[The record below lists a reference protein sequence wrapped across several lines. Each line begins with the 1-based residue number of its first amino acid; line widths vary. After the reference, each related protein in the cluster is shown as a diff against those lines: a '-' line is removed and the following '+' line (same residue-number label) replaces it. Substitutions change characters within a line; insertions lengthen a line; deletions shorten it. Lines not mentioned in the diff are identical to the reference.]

1 MNDLLK
7 KISGLKPNLSLKF
20 IIGCSI
26 TLIIALG
33 ISFYAVAQRQE
44 RLIMGQVENEAR
56 AIFKQIVITRKWIA
70 DHGGIFVEKLP
81 WVKSNPYLT
90 RIGKETEITDIKG
103 RKFVAKNPAM
113 VTKELSKYAKDRE
126 LYWFHITSLKLTN
139 PENAP
144 DEFEKNALLKFEKNN
159 SRELKELITV
169 ETVDKSK
176 YLRYISPLYVEEACL
191 RCHAYQGYQIGDIRG
206 AISVT
211 IPLDKTFAEIS
222 ANRRH
227 MLIAAGFTVFALVIA
242 MFFMM
247 KKIVLTPMKKLKS
260 AINEFSEGMYSPEK
274 RLKTGD
280 EFEDLCRAFS
290 QMAGR
295 LTGYHN
301 CLHDKVQAATKDLE
315 ETNKKLI
322 ETNRLLNEANIRK
335 SDFIARAS
343 HELRTPLTSI
353 KGAMDYISAK
363 LSSHLQYHHKETSL
377 DDLHIFFEVIKK
389 NSERLIRM
397 VNTML
402 DIERIEMGTSE
413 LRFCDVNLSY
423 LIAETLT
430 YFQINADEKGIYF
443 NANIPNNITVRVDED
458 RIKQV
463 LINLLSNAIKFAPEE
478 SEILI
483 FAYPEKNYAVVEIWD
498 EGPGIPP
505 SEHERVFE
513 KFYKNGNKEGTG
525 LGLAICKSIIEAH
538 NGIIGVN
545 SDGKNGSCFYFKL
558 PHSFKADISN
568 DAYTEYAMQKKLL
581 DIVKNNNKIMFIAG
595 TKT

>member
-1 MNDLLK
+1 MSDLFK
-7 KISGLKPNLSLKF
+7 KIRNPRLNLSTKL

-26 TLIIALG
+26 TLIAALS
-33 ISFYAVAQRQE
+33 ISFYFIAQRQE

-70 DHGGIFVEKLP
+70 DHGGIFVERLP
-81 WVKSNPYLT
+81 WIKPSPYIKNSEVIDIQGK
-90 RIGKETEITDIKG
+90 RYIKET
-103 RKFVAKNPAM
+103 PAM
-113 VTKELSKYAKDRE
+113 VTKELSRYAKDKE

-144 DEFEKNALLKFEKNN
+144 DKFERNALQQFEKTT
-159 SRELKELITV
+159 LKELISI
-169 ETVDKSK
+169 EQMNNSK
-176 YLRYISPLYVEEACL
+176 YLRYISPLYVEEVCL
-191 RCHAYQGYQIGDIRG
+191 NCHAKQGYKVGDVRG
-206 AISVT
+206 AISVV
-211 IPLDKTFAEIS
+211 IPLDKTFAEIVS
-222 ANRRH
+222 NRRN
-227 MLIAAGFTVFALVIA
+227 MLIAAVLTVLTLIAA
-242 MFFMM
+242 MFLMI
-247 KKIVLTPMKKLKS
+247 KKIVLTPMRKLQS
-260 AINEFSEGMYSPEK
+260 AINEFSEGKYSPEK

-280 EFEDLCRAFS
+280 EFEDLCRSFS
-290 QMAGR
+290 AMAGI
-295 LTGYHN
+295 LSEYHI
-301 CLHDKVQAATKDLE
+301 CLNNKIKEATEGLE
-315 ETNKKLI
+315 KTNKRLV

-363 LSSHLQYHHKETSL
+363 LSSYLQYHHEETAL
-377 DDLHIFFEVIKK
+377 DDLHIFFEIIKK

-413 LRFCDVNLSY
+413 LRFADVNLSY
-423 LIAETLT
+423 LIAEALT
-430 YFQINADEKGIYF
+430 CLQINADEKGIYF
-443 NANIPNNITVRVDED
+443 NANMPNNITVRIDED

-463 LINLLSNAIKFAPEE
+463 IINLLSNAIKFAPKE

-483 FAYPEKNYAVVEIWD
+483 FAYPEKDHAVVEIWD

-513 KFYKNGNKEGTG
+513 KFYKNSNKEGTG

-538 NGIIGVN
+538 DGIIGIN

-558 PHSFKADISN
+558 PYTKGHHESFSQEGFN
-568 DAYTEYAMQKKLL
+568 RTEQHKLL
-581 DIVKNNNKIMFIAG
+581 EIAKKI
-595 TKT
+595 TTPC

>member
-1 MNDLLK
+1 VDYVKIDYNLDMSDLLK
-7 KISGLKPNLSLKF
+7 EIRNLRLNLSTKL

-26 TLIIALG
+26 TLIVALG
-33 ISFYAVAQRQE
+33 ISFYFIAQRQE

-81 WVKSNPYLT
+81 WIKPTPYIKDSEI
-90 RIGKETEITDIKG
+90 RDVQGKWYIRET
-103 RKFVAKNPAM
+103 PAM
-113 VTKELSKYAKDRE
+113 VTKELSKYAKDKG

-144 DEFEKNALLKFEKNN
+144 DDFEKNALQQFEKA
-159 SRELKELITV
+159 SIKELISI
-169 ETVDKSK
+169 EKMDNSK
-176 YLRYISPLYVEEACL
+176 YLRYVSPLYVEEACL
-191 RCHAYQGYQIGDIRG
+191 KCHAKQGYKLGDVRG
-206 AISVT
+206 AISIT
-211 IPLDKTFAEIS
+211 IPMDKTFAEIS
-222 ANRRH
+222 TNRKG
-227 MLIAAGFTVFALVIA
+227 MFIAALLTIFSLISALLLMI
-242 MFFMM
+242 
-247 KKIVLTPMKKLKS
+247 KKIVLIPMNRLKA
-260 AINEFSEGMYSPEK
+260 AINDFSEGNYSPEN

-280 EFEDLCRAFS
+280 EFEDLCRSFS
-290 QMAGR
+290 AMAGVISE
-295 LTGYHN
+295 YHS
-301 CLHDKVQAATKDLE
+301 CLNNKIKDATKDLE
-315 ETNKKLI
+315 ETNMKLI

-363 LSSHLQYHHKETSL
+363 LSSYLQCHHEETSL
-377 DDLHIFFEVIKK
+377 EDLHIFFEVIKK

-402 DIERIEMGTSE
+402 DIERIEIGTSE
-413 LRFCDVNLSY
+413 LRFADVNLSY
-423 LIAETLT
+423 LIVEALT
-430 YFQINADEKGIYF
+430 YFQIHADERGIYF
-443 NANIPNNITVRVDED
+443 NANIPNNITVRIDED

-483 FAYPEKNYAVVEIWD
+483 FAYPEKDYVVVEIWD
-498 EGPGIPP
+498 DGPGIPP

-513 KFYKNGNKEGTG
+513 KFYKNGNKEGAG
-525 LGLAICKSIIEAH
+525 LGLAICKSIVEAH

-545 SDGKNGSCFYFKL
+545 SDGKKGSCFYFKL
-558 PHSFKADISN
+558 PFTKGHHESFSHEGFN
-568 DAYTEYAMQKKLL
+568 RTEQHKLL
-581 DIVKNNNKIMFIAG
+581 EIAKKI
-595 TKT
+595 TTPC

>member
-1 MNDLLK
+1 MSDLFK
-7 KISGLKPNLSLKF
+7 KIRNQRLNLSTKL

-26 TLIIALG
+26 TLIAALG
-33 ISFYAVAQRQE
+33 ISFYFIAHRQE

-81 WVKSNPYLT
+81 WIKPNPYIKDSEV
-90 RIGKETEITDIKG
+90 RDAQGKRYIRET
-103 RKFVAKNPAM
+103 PAM
-113 VTKELSKYAKDRE
+113 VTKELSRYAKDKE

-144 DEFEKNALLKFEKNN
+144 DEFERNALQQFEKTT
-159 SRELKELITV
+159 LKELISIKQI
-169 ETVDKSK
+169 DNSK

-191 RCHAYQGYQIGDIRG
+191 NCHAKQGYKVGDVRG

-211 IPLDKTFAEIS
+211 IPMDKTFAEIGK
-222 ANRRH
+222 NRQS
-227 MLIAAGFTVFALVIA
+227 MLIAAALTVLTLMTA
-242 MFFMM
+242 MFFML
-247 KKIVLTPMKKLKS
+247 KKIVLTPMKRLGS
-260 AINEFSEGMYSPEK
+260 AINEFSEGTYSPSK

-290 QMAGR
+290 QMEGT
-295 LTGYHN
+295 LTDYHN
-301 CLHDKVQAATKDLE
+301 CLNDKVREATRGLE
-315 ETNKKLI
+315 ETNRKLI
-322 ETNRLLNEANIRK
+322 KTNRLLNEANIRK

-363 LSSHLQYHHKETSL
+363 LSSYLQYHHEETAL
-377 DDLHIFFEVIKK
+377 DDLYIFFEVIKK

-413 LRFCDVNLSY
+413 LRFSDVNLSY
-423 LIAETLT
+423 LIAEALT
-430 YFQINADEKGIYF
+430 YLQINADEKGIYF
-443 NANIPNNITVRVDED
+443 NANIPNNITVHIDED

-463 LINLLSNAIKFAPEE
+463 IINLLSNAIKFAPEE

-483 FAYPEKNYAVVEIWD
+483 FVYPEKDHAVVEIWD
-498 EGPGIPP
+498 DGPGIPP

-513 KFYKNGNKEGTG
+513 KFYKTGNKEGTG

-538 NGIIGVN
+538 DGIIGVN

-558 PHSFKADISN
+558 PYTKGHHESFSQEGFN
-568 DAYTEYAMQKKLL
+568 RTEQHKLL
-581 DIVKNNNKIMFIAG
+581 EIAKKI
-595 TKT
+595 TTPC

>member
-1 MNDLLK
+1 MSDLFK
-7 KISGLKPNLSLKF
+7 KIRNPRLNLSTKL

-26 TLIIALG
+26 TLIVALG
-33 ISFYAVAQRQE
+33 ISFYFIAQRQE

-81 WVKSNPYLT
+81 WTKPSPYINDSEI
-90 RIGKETEITDIKG
+90 RDVQGKRYIRET
-103 RKFVAKNPAM
+103 PAM
-113 VTKELSKYAKDRE
+113 VTKELSKYAKNKG

-144 DEFEKNALLKFEKNN
+144 DEFEKNALQQFEKTTT
-159 SRELKELITV
+159 KEIISI
-169 ETVDKSK
+169 ENIDNSK
-176 YLRYISPLYVEEACL
+176 YLRYVSPLYIEEPCL
-191 RCHAYQGYQIGDIRG
+191 NCHARQGYKIGDLRG
-206 AISVT
+206 AISIT
-211 IPLDKTFAEIS
+211 IPMDKTFAEIAS
-222 ANRRH
+222 NRQS
-227 MLIAAGFTVFALVIA
+227 MFIAAVLTVLALMTA

-247 KKIVLTPMKKLKS
+247 KKIVLTPMKRLKS
-260 AINEFSEGMYSPEK
+260 AINEFSEGRYSPEK

-280 EFEDLCRAFS
+280 EFEDLCNAFS
-290 QMAGR
+290 QMAGT
-295 LTGYHN
+295 LTDYHI
-301 CLHDKVQAATKDLE
+301 CLNNKIKDATKELE
-315 ETNKKLI
+315 EANRKLI

-363 LSSHLQYHHKETSL
+363 LSSYLQYHHEETSL
-377 DDLHIFFEVIKK
+377 RDLHIFFEVIKK

-413 LRFCDVNLSY
+413 LSFADVNLSY

-430 YFQINADEKGIYF
+430 HFQIHADEKGIYF
-443 NANIPNNITVRVDED
+443 NANIPNNITVRIDED

-463 LINLLSNAIKFAPEE
+463 LINLLSNAIKFAPEG
-478 SEILI
+478 SEIII
-483 FAYPEKNYAVVEIWD
+483 FAYPEKDYVVVEVQD
-498 EGPGIPP
+498 DGPGIPP
-505 SEHERVFE
+505 SEHEKVFE
-513 KFYKNGNKEGTG
+513 KFYKNSSKEGTG

-538 NGIIGVN
+538 NGIIGVK
-545 SDGKNGSCFYFKL
+545 SDGKKGSCFYFKL
-558 PHSFKADISN
+558 PHTKGHHESFSQEGLDR
-568 DAYTEYAMQKKLL
+568 TEQHKLL
-581 DIVKNNNKIMFIAG
+581 EIAKKI
-595 TKT
+595 TTPC

>member
-1 MNDLLK
+1 MTDLVK
-7 KISGLKPNLSLKF
+7 KISNIRLSLSTKL

-26 TLIIALG
+26 TLILALG
-33 ISFYAVAQRQE
+33 ISFYYIAHKQE
-44 RLIMGQVENEAR
+44 KLIMGQVENEAR

-81 WVKSNPYLT
+81 WIKPTPYIKNAEIIDIQGK
-90 RIGKETEITDIKG
+90 RYVKET
-103 RKFVAKNPAM
+103 PAM
-113 VTKELSKYAKDRE
+113 VTKELSKYAKDKG

-144 DEFEKNALLKFEKNN
+144 DEFEKNALNQFEKAAT
-159 SRELKELITV
+159 KELISI
-169 ETVDKSK
+169 EKIDNSK

-191 RCHAYQGYQIGDIRG
+191 QCHAKQGYKVGDIRG

-211 IPLDKTFAEIS
+211 IPMDKTFAEIAAS
-222 ANRRH
+222 RQS
-227 MLIAAGFTVFALVIA
+227 MLVATVITVLTLISA
-242 MFFMM
+242 MFFML
-247 KKIVLTPMKKLKS
+247 KKIVLTPMERLKS
-260 AINEFSEGMYSPEK
+260 AIDEFSEGTYSPSK

-280 EFEDLCRAFS
+280 EFEDLCNAFA
-290 QMAGR
+290 QMAGT
-295 LTGYHN
+295 LTDYHT
-301 CLHDKVQAATKDLE
+301 CLNNKIKDATRGLE
-315 ETNKKLI
+315 ETNRKLI
-322 ETNRLLNEANIRK
+322 ETNRLLNEANIKK

-363 LSSHLQYHHKETSL
+363 LSSYLKSHPEETTL
-377 DDLHIFFEVIKK
+377 EDIYIFFEVIKK

-402 DIERIEMGTSE
+402 DIERIEMGASE

-423 LIAETLT
+423 LIAEVIAYL
-430 YFQINADEKGIYF
+430 QINADKKGIFF
-443 NANIPNNITVRVDED
+443 NANMPNNITVCIDED

-463 LINLLSNAIKFAPEE
+463 LINLLSNAIKFAPDE

-483 FAYPEKNYAVVEIWD
+483 FAYPERDHAVVEIWD
-498 EGPGIPP
+498 EGPGIHPL
-505 SEHERVFE
+505 EHEKIFE
-513 KFYKNGNKEGTG
+513 KFYRNGNKEGTG

-558 PHSFKADISN
+558 PYVRKHYQSFSQEGFN
-568 DAYTEYAMQKKLL
+568 RTEQHKLL
-581 DIVKNNNKIMFIAG
+581 EIAKKI
-595 TKT
+595 TTPC